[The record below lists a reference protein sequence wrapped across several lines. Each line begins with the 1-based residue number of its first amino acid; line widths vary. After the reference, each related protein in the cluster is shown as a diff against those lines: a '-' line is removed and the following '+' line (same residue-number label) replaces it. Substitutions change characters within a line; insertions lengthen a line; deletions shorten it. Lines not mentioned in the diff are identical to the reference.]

1 MAAVSRS
8 RRDAGA
14 EVAVLHLIA
23 RESPLSDAAVNREQ
37 WGSRIGLILAMAGN
51 AVGLGNF
58 LRFPRQAVE
67 NGGGTFMI
75 PYFIAFV
82 LVGIPLMWIEWGIG
96 REGGARGEGSLPGMF
111 DVLWKSKVAK
121 YVGVLGLFMPL
132 VVLIYYCY
140 IESWTLAWAFF
151 SLTGATRG
159 LDQEG
164 MRAFLGSYQDLGNGT
179 VHGFW
184 TPFLFFLVTLTVN
197 IWVVTRGLTA
207 GIERLAKIGMPL
219 LFFFALILVVR
230 VLTLDPHPVTEVV
243 AGVTTTRMWSPLDG
257 LNFMYTPDWSALNR
271 PSVWL
276 AAAGQI
282 FFTLSVGMGTLQAY
296 ASYLKKSDD
305 IALSGLATCAT
316 NETAEVVLGGSLAIP
331 AIVTFFGVTG
341 AVSIAKAGGFDL
353 GFVAMP
359 LVFNQLPGGPMIGAA
374 AGVMWFGLLFFA
386 GITSSVAMATPSMSF
401 LTEHFGVTRKRSGLV
416 VGGIALALGLAH
428 ILWYTR
434 GFLDEWDY
442 WAGTFGLVIVALVE
456 TIVFVWI
463 YGPDNMWRSLH
474 EGASIRIPR
483 VFKVIITYVTPVF
496 LLVMMAW
503 WIKQDAIP
511 TLLMEGKPA
520 AEVPVRWASRL
531 VMLGI
536 LAAQLVLI
544 RIAWSR
550 RTVEQDRLR
559 RAA

>member
-1 MAAVSRS
+1 MTQFPKEFRLTEAAAS
-8 RRDAGA
+8 
-14 EVAVLHLIA
+14 
-23 RESPLSDAAVNREQ
+23 REQ

-75 PYFIAFV
+75 PYFIAFI

-111 DVLWKSKVAK
+111 DVIWKHKVAK
-121 YVGVLGLFMPL
+121 YLGVLGLFMPL
-132 VVLIYYCY
+132 VILIYYCY
-140 IESWTLAWAFF
+140 IESWTLAWTFF

-159 LDQEG
+159 LDETA
-164 MRAFLGSYQDLGNGT
+164 MRGFLGSYQDLGNGT

-184 TPFLFFLVTLTVN
+184 TPFLFFFVTLATN

-219 LFFFALILVVR
+219 LFLFASILVIR
-230 VLTLDPHPVTEVV
+230 VLTLDPHPVTEMVNGV
-243 AGVTTTRMWSPLDG
+243 ATTRMWSPLDG
-257 LNFMYTPDWSALNR
+257 LNFMYSPDWSALNHPR
-271 PSVWL
+271 VWL

-296 ASYLKKSDD
+296 ASYLRKTDD

-331 AIVTFFGVTG
+331 AIVTFFGVSG
-341 AVSIAKAGGFDL
+341 AVSIAAAGGYDL

-359 LVFNQLPGGPMIGAA
+359 LVFNQLPGGPVVTAL
-374 AGVMWFGLLFFA
+374 AGFMWFGLLFFA
-386 GITSSVAMATPSMSF
+386 GITSSVAMATPAMSF
-401 LTEHFGVTRKRSGLV
+401 FEEHFGWTRKKSGLFI
-416 VGGIALALGLAH
+416 GGIALLLGLAH
-428 ILWYTR
+428 IVWYTR

-456 TIVFVWI
+456 TILFVWV
-463 YGPDNMWRSLH
+463 YGPDNMWRSIH
-474 EGASIRIPR
+474 EGASIRIPSF
-483 VFKVIITYVTPVF
+483 FKAVMTYVTPAF
-496 LLVMMAW
+496 LLVMMGW
-503 WIKQDAIP
+503 WTVQDAIP
-511 TLLMEGKPA
+511 TLLMVGKPE
-520 AEVPVRWASRL
+520 AEVPVRWASRA
-531 VMLGI
+531 VMLAI
-536 LAAQLVLI
+536 LVAQLLLI
-544 RIAWSR
+544 RAAWAR
-550 RTVEQDRLR
+550 RASSPQAVR
-559 RAA
+559 RAAA